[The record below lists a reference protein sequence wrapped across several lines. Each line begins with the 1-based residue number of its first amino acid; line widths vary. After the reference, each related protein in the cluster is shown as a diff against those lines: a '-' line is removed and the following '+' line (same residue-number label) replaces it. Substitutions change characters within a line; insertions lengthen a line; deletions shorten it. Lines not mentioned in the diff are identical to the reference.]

1 VLRADPARPRAWAVV
16 PVHVP
21 SADGPRG
28 TRGAATRPRMAW
40 HPAAAPRPV
49 HGRFARRPAA
59 APRPVPSEY
68 LRARHG
74 VGAALTSARRLGT
87 RVSHARTGRNP
98 RRPPC
103 SVIHS
108 KRGCAG
114 SSHWG
119 SSSSTRQQSDI
130 VSWWY
135 GALSLPRGKPMPALT
150 ATFRREN
157 VLPVTCVAETSPKR
171 PNRHRP
177 RPRVEP
183 VRAKVAETAAGRCRG
198 RAATRRRPR
207 PREDR
212 RPAPS
217 GGARSLRAFGQ
228 PSKYP
233 RCAPRRRRD
242 PLRSHWRVRA
252 GERGR

>member
-1 VLRADPARPRAWAVV
+1 
-16 PVHVP
+16 
-21 SADGPRG
+21 
-28 TRGAATRPRMAW
+28 M
-40 HPAAAPRPV
+40 
-49 HGRFARRPAA
+49 RPAA
-59 APRPVPSEY
+59 PSGRSFWYWRPAPLPPTKSASQSPSK
-68 LRARHG
+68 RFAGSTKPSSRTPAWIVKSRTISSQPG
-74 VGAALTSARRLGT
+74 GSST

>member
-1 VLRADPARPRAWAVV
+1 
-16 PVHVP
+16 
-21 SADGPRG
+21 
-28 TRGAATRPRMAW
+28 M
-40 HPAAAPRPV
+40 
-49 HGRFARRPAA
+49 RPAA
-59 APRPVPSEY
+59 PSGRSFWYWRPAPLPPTKSASQSPSK
-68 LRARHG
+68 RFAGSTKPSSRTPAWIVKSRTISSQPG
-74 VGAALTSARRLGT
+74 GSST

-157 VLPVTCVAETSPKR
+157 VLPVTMTTSPPLLQISKQSADGR
-171 PNRHRP
+171 ADASSALAGTFTNRTTHWLSLSGAAPGSRYG
-177 RPRVEP
+177 RQRVGDDDESASTAAANAAAASM
-183 VRAKVAETAAGRCRG
+183 VRARM
-198 RAATRRRPR
+198 
-207 PREDR
+207 
-212 RPAPS
+212 
-217 GGARSLRAFGQ
+217 
-228 PSKYP
+228 
-233 RCAPRRRRD
+233 
-242 PLRSHWRVRA
+242 VR
-252 GERGR
+252 